1 MKQFHWGIL
10 APGRIANSFA
20 QGLAVLPGAVCRA
33 VGSRDLGRARDFAGR
48 HGFQKAYGS
57 YEALAADPEVDIIY
71 VATPHPWHEQA
82 VLTCLER
89 GKAVICEKPF
99 AANLKQAQRMV
110 DTARGRGVFLMEGMW
125 TRFLPATR
133 KALELIGSGAIGR
146 VRHVVADFGFR
157 AEVDPDSRLFA
168 GEMAGGA
175 LLDVGV
181 YNLSFFSMVYGRQP
195 DRAQS
200 HLTLGATGVDE
211 AASALL
217 NYKGGQSAFAY
228 AAVRVTT
235 RQEAI
240 IYGEEGHIRLPE
252 YWHAQQLILSDRDGE
267 RALDLPF
274 EASGFQFE
282 AQEVM
287 DCLARGLTESPLMPL
302 QESLDVMRTMD
313 DIRFANNLRYPFE
326 AAW

>member
-1 MKQFHWGIL
+1 MKQFNWGIL

-20 QGLAVLPGAVCRA
+20 QGLAVLPGAACWA
-33 VGSRDLGRARDFAGR
+33 VGSRDLGRAQDFADR

-57 YEALAADPEVDIIY
+57 YEDLAADPEVDAIY

-82 VLTCLER
+82 VLTCLKQ

-99 AANLKQAQRMV
+99 AANLEQAQRMV
-110 DTARGRGVFLMEGMW
+110 DMARERRIFLMEGMW

-133 KALELIGSGAIGR
+133 KAMELIGGGAIGK

-157 AEVDPDSRLFA
+157 SEVDPESRLFA
-168 GEMAGGA
+168 GDMAGGA

-181 YNLSFFSMVYGRQP
+181 YNLSFCSMVYGRQP
-195 DRAQS
+195 DRVQS

-228 AAVRVTT
+228 AAIRVTT
-235 RQEAI
+235 RHEAV

-252 YWHAQQLILSDRDGE
+252 YWRARKLLFSNKDGE
-267 RALDLPF
+267 QVLDLPF

-282 AQEVM
+282 AREVM
-287 DCLARGLTESPLMPL
+287 DCLANGLAESPLMPL

-326 AAW
+326 AEW